1 MNIIAI
7 VQARMASARLPG
19 KVLFK
24 VLNRP
29 ILSIQLERIRQVRKI
44 EKIVIATTTNSID
57 DPIEEL
63 GVVENI
69 SVFRGDEHDVLGRFQ
84 GAAEKF
90 DADAIVRLTGDCPL
104 IDPEIVD
111 HIINIFKRKGS
122 RLRVVTN
129 AIPRSYPAGL
139 DTECFDREALELAVA
154 ETIDPYDREHVTPYF
169 YKNPNRFC
177 VESVVCDNDLSAERW
192 TLDEASDFDLIKKII
207 EDRYSVDP
215 FFRMKDILD
224 YLDANPELRDLNN
237 FIQETPRIIED
248 RVFGATQ
255 K

>member
-1 MNIIAI
+1 LNIIAI
-7 VQARMASARLPG
+7 VQARMASTRLPG
-19 KVLFK
+19 KVLLK

-29 ILSIQLERIRQVRKI
+29 ILSIQLQRIRQVRQI
-44 EKIVIATTTNSID
+44 AKIVIATTTNSID

-69 SVFRGDEHDVLGRFQ
+69 PVFRGDEDDVLGRFQ

-111 HIINIFKRKGS
+111 HLINIFKKKDS
-122 RLRVVTN
+122 KLRVVTN

-139 DTECFDREALELAVA
+139 DAECFDRGALELAVA

-169 YKNPNRFC
+169 YKNPNRFS
-177 VESVVCDNDLSAERW
+177 VESVVSDDNLSAERW
-192 TLDEASDFDLIKKII
+192 TLDEASDFSLFSLFLDADIVVKLVIIVLLLSFIKK
-207 EDRYSVDP
+207 
-215 FFRMKDILD
+215 L
-224 YLDANPELRDLNN
+224 
-237 FIQETPRIIED
+237 
-248 RVFGATQ
+248 
-255 K
+255 